1 MEYYV
6 ISTISFCVYM
16 KLVPKDIVI
25 RRVKYFNS
33 DRMCVIISFRRWF
46 GANVWIKF
54 SWGFDKGLVFI
65 LDYFCSRMF
74 IFSFWIPACCSCFSV
89 FLLLCFLF
97 LRFCVSCFSVFWFY
111 VFVFH
116 FFAFLFLHFF
126 VFLAFLFCFCFSCF
140 SLCFCASLLLCFSC
154 FSLFCFSAFF
164 YCFSVSFLY
173 CLCVFLSCLY
183 AKWNPRETPD
193 ETQIHPKEILIR
205 NPKWNP
211 KEIVNETLKKPTL
224 HLKYQY
230 VANTMLN

>member
-6 ISTISFCVYM
+6 ISTISFCVYI

-65 LDYFCSRMF
+65 LSYFCSRMF

-97 LRFCVSCFSVFWFY
+97 LRFCVSCFSVFLILCFLFSIFLLFCFSIFLCSLLFFF
-111 VFVFH
+111 VFVFP
-116 FFAFLFLHFF
+116 
-126 VFLAFLFCFCFSCF
+126 
-140 SLCFCASLLLCFSC
+140 ASLSAFVLLCFSA
-154 FSLFCFSAFF
+154 FLASLFSASLLFRFF
-164 YCFSVSFLY
+164 
-173 CLCVFLSCLY
+173 
-183 AKWNPRETPD
+183 
-193 ETQIHPKEILIR
+193 
-205 NPKWNP
+205 
-211 KEIVNETLKKPTL
+211 
-224 HLKYQY
+224 
-230 VANTMLN
+230 